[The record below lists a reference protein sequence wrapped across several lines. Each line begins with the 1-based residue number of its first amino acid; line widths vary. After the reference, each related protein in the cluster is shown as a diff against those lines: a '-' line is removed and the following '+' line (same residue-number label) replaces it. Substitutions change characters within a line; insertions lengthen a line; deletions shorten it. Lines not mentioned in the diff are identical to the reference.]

1 MAHVALSHHGPHPNS
16 ENFRLSFFSRLRP
29 SSPVLEAEPEV
40 RATVPAATAVL
51 DAPNAFADTSVSFAD
66 LGVSRDLV
74 EAMNARGITSPF
86 PVQVLTIPDALA
98 GRDVS
103 GKAKTGSGKTLAFGL
118 PLLMGT
124 TTAKKRRPAS
134 IVLVP
139 TRELANQV
147 ADELAPLAEARGL
160 WITAIYGGVS
170 MARQISALRSG
181 VDIVIATPGR
191 MNDLLERGEMSVAD
205 VRFVVL
211 DEADQMADMGFMP
224 QVERI
229 LTQIEG
235 TPQTL
240 LFSATLDG
248 AVGQLVKKYQHDPAR
263 HEVESE
269 SQSVDSLEQRFIGVS
284 TDERLAVAARICAG
298 AERALVFVRT
308 THGADRVA
316 RQLAGEGLR
325 TEAIH
330 GRLSQSKRERAL
342 ASFSAGRTPVLVA
355 TNVAARGL
363 HVDGID
369 VVIHFDPP
377 EDHKTYLHRSG
388 RTARAGEEG
397 LVVTLVLPEQM
408 RDVAQIQKD
417 AGLDLAIVAMK
428 ADDNRLLDLK
438 SWEAPAGLVWPTGRS
453 ASPQGGGNSRGRAP
467 RAAQG
472 RPAGR
477 GAVRAVS
484 HGDHEGARRQDR
496 QPAVAFSRRRR

>member
-1 MAHVALSHHGPHPNS
+1 M
-16 ENFRLSFFSRLRP
+16 SFFSRLRP
-29 SSPVLEAEPEV
+29 SHSTVEVEPEGRTPV
-40 RATVPAATAVL
+40 ATLAVEDVPN
-51 DAPNAFADTSVSFAD
+51 PFGDTGVSFAE
-66 LGVSRDLV
+66 LGVSADLV
-74 EAMNARGITSPF
+74 GAMNERGITSPF

-98 GRDVS
+98 GRDVC

-118 PLLMGT
+118 PMLMRT
-124 TTAKKRRPAS
+124 QTAKKRRPTS

-170 MARQISALRSG
+170 MARQITALRAG
-181 VDIVIATPGR
+181 VDVVIATPGR
-191 MNDLLERGEMSVAD
+191 MNDLLERGEMTVAD

-229 LTQIEG
+229 LKQISG
-235 TPQTL
+235 NPQTL

-248 AVGQLVKKYQHDPAR
+248 AVGELVRRYQQDPAT
-263 HEVESE
+263 HEVASE
-269 SQSVDSLEQRFIGVS
+269 TQSVDSLEQRFIGV
-284 TDERLAVAARICAG
+284 TAEQRLAVAARICAG
-298 AERALVFVRT
+298 AQRALVFVRT

-316 RQLAGEGLR
+316 KQLAGEGLR

-330 GRLSQSKRERAL
+330 GRMSQNKRERSL
-342 ASFSAGRTPVLVA
+342 ASFSSGRTTVLVA

-377 EDHKTYLHRSG
+377 EDHKVYLHRSG

-408 RDVAQIQKD
+408 RDIAEIQRD
-417 AGLDLAIVAMK
+417 AGLDLAIVPMQP
-428 ADDNRLLDLK
+428 DDNRLLDLK
-438 SWEAPAGLVWPTGRS
+438 AWEAPAGLVWPAPGRGGAQ
-453 ASPQGGGNSRGRAP
+453 ASSGAARGRNAGGAQRRPAP
-467 RAAQG
+467 RGAAPRGG
-472 RPAGR
+472 RPTRRGDVEGGR
-477 GAVRAVS
+477 P
-484 HGDHEGARRQDR
+484 DR
-496 QPAVAFSRRRR
+496 EPAVAFSRRRR